1 MKKKK
6 NFTKNKNQTEI
17 PISKTD
23 QSGAALFEVEF
34 IAWRLAQSR
43 LPLTIPTPRR
53 PRRTEAEYSA
63 KLNLKNTLPDDAFRN
78 SNYRCLLVKKT

>member
-1 MKKKK
+1 MDGHCGARYWLKKKK

-43 LPLTIPTPRR
+43 LPPGGPGE
-53 PRRTEAEYSA
+53 PKPS
-63 KLNLKNTLPDDAFRN
+63 TLPN
-78 SNYRCLLVKKT
+78 